1 VVLAG
6 AFFAADFL
14 AADFFETAFLTGADV
29 ADFLDAFTA
38 EARRA
43 ALATAPVTALIAE
56 VVLAATWAPP

>member
-1 VVLAG
+1 
-6 AFFAADFL
+6 
-14 AADFFETAFLTGADV
+14 
-29 ADFLDAFTA
+29 LDAFTA